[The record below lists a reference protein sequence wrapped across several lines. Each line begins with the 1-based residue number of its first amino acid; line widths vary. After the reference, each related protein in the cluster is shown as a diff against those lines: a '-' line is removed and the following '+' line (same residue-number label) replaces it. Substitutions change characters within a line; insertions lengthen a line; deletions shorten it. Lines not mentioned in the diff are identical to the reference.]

1 MKDLFDIY
9 AIQKDSGKL
18 HSLLLELEEV
28 EQWQKEL
35 QYRKGVPEQPT
46 ESEWYKEE
54 KKRLECEI
62 TWYESKVQ
70 EDRKALDFFLTTI
83 PYPANEIIRYRVVNH
98 LSWKEIGAMFY
109 LDRRTV
115 ARKFKE
121 YVKEKLNKT
130 ESISKNLTKP
140 KKDL

>member
-70 EDRKALDFFLTTI
+70 EDRKALDLFLATI
-83 PYPANEIIRYRVVNH
+83 LIQQMKSYAIELSIIYPGKKLGQCFI
-98 LSWKEIGAMFY
+98 WIGE
-109 LDRRTV
+109 R
-115 ARKFKE
+115 
-121 YVKEKLNKT
+121 
-130 ESISKNLTKP
+130 
-140 KKDL
+140 